1 MIKFDN
7 ENFNTSMA
15 ITSDKEN
22 PDDKHKKMYHWS
34 IM

>member
-22 PDDKHKKMYHWS
+22 ADDKHKNMYHWS